1 MLTFHSPSCAR
12 MSNLGGRG
20 NKINAKACQACGFM
34 RRRSEFT
41 NNQWRHTDR
50 MRCSACTEARL
61 LSTDDSRA
69 RAILSQ
75 REHDATNGEGGFKP
89 GSAEARAFEANKK
102 ARAEAQQTD
111 EPRTLPQAEEFHAQ
125 WLQGASDSES
135 DGEVESRID
144 RSRCQDYEMA
154 EAAAD
159 AMLEH
164 DQLEADLLV
173 SPPPRTPPPPRIYP
187 PSPQPPSQEPESDG
201 EVESRIIRSLCMD
214 YEMAEAAAEARL
226 EHDQLEA
233 DLLVSPLPPT
243 PPPPSTHPPPSPPRT
258 RFSPPP
264 PPQPQPH
271 HQDPEYFSFPPHL
284 QMQSCVT
291 PTRPNAQRSPDA
303 AGQRRLAGES
313 GSIDPRRSA
322 AATMRGDQRRSA
334 AATIRGAPRVPPPAV
349 LSPVRRPQAGERR
362 GAPGNG
368 TPAPE
373 EQLSPRRRPR
383 TEQRT
388 PV

>member
-1 MLTFHSPSCAR
+1 
-12 MSNLGGRG
+12 
-20 NKINAKACQACGFM
+20 
-34 RRRSEFT
+34 
-41 NNQWRHTDR
+41 
-50 MRCSACTEARL
+50 MRCSACIEARL

-69 RAILSQ
+69 RAIVSQ

-89 GSAEARAFEANKK
+89 GSAEARAFEANKT
-102 ARAEAQQTD
+102 ARAEAQHTD
-111 EPRTLPQAEEFHAQ
+111 EPRTLPQAEEFLAQ
-125 WLQGASDSES
+125 WLPGASESES

-154 EAAAD
+154 EATAE

-201 EVESRIIRSLCMD
+201 EVASRIIRSLCMD
-214 YEMAEAAAEARL
+214 SEIAEARL

-233 DLLVSPLPPT
+233 DLLASPLPPT

-258 RFSPPP
+258 RFTPPP

-271 HQDPEYFSFPPHL
+271 RPVPEFSLPAHL
-284 QMQSCVT
+284 LMQSCVT

-303 AGQRRLAGES
+303 ARQRRLAGES
-313 GSIDPRRSA
+313 GSI
-322 AATMRGDQRRSA
+322 DQRRSA
-334 AATIRGAPRVPPPAV
+334 AATIRGALRVPPPAV
-349 LSPVRRPQAGERR
+349 LSPTRRPQAGERR

-373 EQLSPRRRPR
+373 GQLSPRRRPR
-383 TEQRT
+383 TEQRS